1 MSTTATFARAICH
14 CHGLYGQRSSGALV
28 EYELFGI
35 NYFYSLKVSPLKWNY
50 L

>member
-1 MSTTATFARAICH
+1 MSTTTFARAICH
-14 CHGLYGQRSSGALV
+14 CHGLYGQRAGALV

-35 NYFYSLKVSPLKWNY
+35 NYFYLLEVSPLKWNY